1 MVDTADTP
9 HTAETW
15 PAEDE
20 IDLRRYLDLI
30 LGWHRE
36 IAVITIGAMVLA
48 ALIILSL
55 RYLLPATYRSSAAVT
70 IVRTVSDVSFDERF
84 RTTADETTTD
94 ATGAAARRS
103 ALLGLAMSGAVATD
117 VIDELHDQLS
127 VKERN
132 PADLLDQISAESGP
146 AIGTRVDSDLVRI
159 TARSDTPEKAAAIA
173 NAWARAYVRQVNTV
187 YGQVPDE
194 VLASIQTE
202 LAKAAA
208 TYQKSQANLEAN
220 IARNRAEE
228 LTRQVT
234 VMKQRLDQEATLVQA
249 ELLNWQ
255 QANEALNA
263 ARALRT
269 QVEKGGEAAARSNM
283 VALQTMKLMVYGNP
297 PATLQLELR
306 DIPEVDQQAMLADI
320 DGLILSL
327 EERLKDLESE
337 VAERTD
343 NLQASATPG
352 QSAATSSTFATLYE
366 QIRQLNAQ
374 VEAEN
379 AKQMQLAQQRDLDWE
394 SYKALSSKVAE
405 LNLTRAAASSEVRF
419 AATAVPPREPVDQ
432 ISLVLG
438 IGIAGLVG
446 LVAAFVFAFANHLM
460 GHTPFLFRAK
470 TQV

>member
-1 MVDTADTP
+1 
-9 HTAETW
+9 
-15 PAEDE
+15 
-20 IDLRRYLDLI
+20 
-30 LGWHRE
+30 
-36 IAVITIGAMVLA
+36 MVLA

>member
-249 ELLNWQ
+249 ELPNWQ